1 MQYFWALVLILI
13 ILEYIYIGLYNVVY
27 KGVSDCLNPYYTG
40 IHLHEFGDIVFSVTQ
55 RCLNPYYTGIHLH
68 KIPQNVDEAIIIVL
82 ILIILEYI
90 YILAQRP
97 FDVPCIYVLILI
109 ILEYIYI

>member
-1 MQYFWALVLILI
+1 MQNIYNWLADKAIVLILI

-68 KIPQNVDEAIIIVL
+68 FIAAGGMVNVSNVL

-90 YILAQRP
+90 YIPLRKQFP
-97 FDVPCIYVLILI
+97 
-109 ILEYIYI
+109 